1 MITAFHVVKEKH
13 ASEAFSGEGSRRFG
27 GRWNHKGVAVVYISD
42 TLSLAALEQFIH
54 LGREGLHI
62 PFVYFSIEIP
72 VHVSIYNIEIDSL
85 SKDWRREPPPKST
98 KDLGTQWAKSEK
110 SALLRVPTVILPIG
124 FNYVANIAHPEFSDI
139 KIKEPEPFTFESRMW
154 K

>member
-1 MITAFHVVKEKH
+1 MITAFRVVKEKH
-13 ASEAFSGEGSRRFG
+13 ASNAFTGEGSRRFG
-27 GRWNHKGVAVVYISD
+27 GRWNHKGVAVVYLSD

-72 VHVSIYNIEIDSL
+72 DHVSVTDIEIDSL
-85 SKDWRREPPPKST
+85 PKDWRREPPPKST
-98 KDLGTQWAKSEK
+98 KDLGTQWVKSK
-110 SALLRVPTVILPIG
+110 SSALLRVPAVILPIG
-124 FNYVANIAHPEFSDI
+124 FNYIANINHMEIKDI
-139 KIKEPEPFTFESRMW
+139 KIGDPEPFTFDSRMW